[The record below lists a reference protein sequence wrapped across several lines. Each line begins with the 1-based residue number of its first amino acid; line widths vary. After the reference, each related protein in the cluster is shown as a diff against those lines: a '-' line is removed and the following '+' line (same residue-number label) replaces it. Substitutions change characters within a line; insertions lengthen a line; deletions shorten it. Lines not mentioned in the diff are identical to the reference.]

1 MIRVLKQGVS
11 EVDAQ
16 TADRSVKAT
25 VEAILDDVAAR
36 GEAAV
41 RELST
46 RLDKW
51 SPQNFRLAPSEIDAL
66 IASLPEQTVTDIRF
80 AQAQIRKF
88 AEAQLST
95 IRDIDIETI
104 PGVRLGQKLC
114 PWGALSDG
122 GLCPHERIDREGR
135 RREAG
140 YRLHAA
146 ARRQA
151 ACRDDRRNGDG
162 GRR

>member
-11 EVDAQ
+11 EADAQ

-51 SPQNFRLAPSEIDAL
+51 SPPNFRLAPSEIDAL
-66 IASLPEQTVTDIRF
+66 IGSLPELERS
-80 AQAQIRKF
+80 AQPPV
-88 AEAQLST
+88 E
-95 IRDIDIETI
+95 
-104 PGVRLGQKLC
+104 
-114 PWGALSDG
+114 
-122 GLCPHERIDREGR
+122 DR
-135 RREAG
+135 AS
-140 YRLHAA
+140 L
-146 ARRQA
+146 
-151 ACRDDRRNGDG
+151 
-162 GRR
+162 

>member
-11 EVDAQ
+11 EADAQ

-51 SPQNFRLAPSEIDAL
+51 SPPNFRLAPSEIDAL
-66 IASLPEQTVTDIRF
+66 IASLPEQTVSDIRF
-80 AQAQIRKF
+80 AQAQIR
-88 AEAQLST
+88 
-95 IRDIDIETI
+95 
-104 PGVRLGQKLC
+104 
-114 PWGALSDG
+114 
-122 GLCPHERIDREGR
+122 
-135 RREAG
+135 
-140 YRLHAA
+140 
-146 ARRQA
+146 
-151 ACRDDRRNGDG
+151 
-162 GRR
+162 